1 MVNGKY
7 NSLSK
12 LLWEILANPL
22 LEGLDIDDAAMYAI
36 NTLKLIGAPLLY
48 KHEVKTLKV
57 EDYRAHLPINLLD
70 VKGINYCDRPLRY
83 ATDTFHQSNHD
94 RAVEE
99 TYTLNNCVI
108 TTSFEKG
115 EIEVAY
121 TTLALDDEGYPM
133 IPDNISVEQAI
144 KYSIRVSYLEA
155 FWEMGKISDKVFQR
169 LEQQRD
175 WYIGQAQS
183 NTLLQ
188 GADHLESIV
197 NSVNRLISNNHAYD
211 NNFRGA
217 GMKERIKRY

>member
-48 KHEVKTLKV
+48 EHKVDSLQV
-57 EDYRAHLPINLLD
+57 EDYRARLPLNLID
-70 VKGINYCDRPLRY
+70 VKGIQYCGKSLRY
-83 ATDTFHQSNHD
+83 ATDTYHLKSKD
-94 RAVEE
+94 CYSEE

-115 EIEVAY
+115 TIDVAY
-121 TTLALDDEGYPM
+121 TVLALDEEGYPL
-133 IPDNISVEQAI
+133 IPDNIAVEQAI
-144 KYSIRVSYLEA
+144 KYAIRVSYLEA

-188 GADHLESIV
+188 GPDHLESIV
-197 NSVNRLISNNHAYD
+197 NSVNRLISNSRAFD
-211 NNFRGA
+211 NGFKNA
-217 GMKERIKRY
+217 GVRERIKRY